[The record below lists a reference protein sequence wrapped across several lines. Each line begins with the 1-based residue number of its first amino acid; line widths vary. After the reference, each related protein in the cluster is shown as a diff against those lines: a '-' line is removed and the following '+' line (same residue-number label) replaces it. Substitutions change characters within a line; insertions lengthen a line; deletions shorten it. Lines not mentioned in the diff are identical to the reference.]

1 MPPEEISI
9 HFSAGSLTALNICLA
24 VIMFGVALD
33 IKWEHFTQLA
43 HQKKAVFTGIVSQ
56 FFLLPFLTFMLVS
69 VLPVSKGMALGMI
82 LLAVCPGGNVSNFFS
97 QMARGHLALSVTL
110 TAISS
115 LVAFIVTPLNFFFWV
130 SLVPSL
136 NTELKAMEIDFV
148 SLMINMV
155 SILLLPLIVGMS
167 ISARYEVFSKK
178 IAPGIRLISILMLA
192 GFIVVAVISNFEG
205 FKAYLG
211 DVFWVVL
218 LHNSIA
224 FISGYLFSYMLK
236 NEEAINR
243 TVSIETGIQNS
254 GLGLILI
261 FNFFDGNTAMAV
273 VAAWWGVWHLIAGFG
288 FASIFRKRSQT
299 VLIQS

>member
-1 MPPEEISI
+1 
-9 HFSAGSLTALNICLA
+9 
-24 VIMFGVALD
+24 MFGVALD

-43 HQKKAVFTGIVSQ
+43 HQKKAVFTGVVSQ
-56 FFLLPFLTFMLVS
+56 FFLLPFLTFLLVS
-69 VLPVSKGMALGMI
+69 VLPVSKGMALGML

-97 QMARGHLALSVTL
+97 QMAHGHLALSVTL

-115 LVAFIVTPLNFFFWV
+115 LVAFIVTPLNFFFWA

-136 NTELKAMEIDFV
+136 NTEVKAMEIDFV

-155 SILLLPLIVGMS
+155 SILLLPLIIGMW
-167 ISARYEVFSKK
+167 ISARYEIFSKK
-178 IAPGIRLISILMLA
+178 IAPSIRLISILMLA

-205 FKAYLG
+205 FKTYLG

-224 FISGYLFSYMLK
+224 FISGYLFSYALK

-288 FASIFRKRSQT
+288 FASIFRRRSQT